1 MEDYGF
7 QCSSIGIA
15 VYPED
20 GKDIESL
27 LKNAD
32 TAMYWAKE
40 QGRNIYKFYDGS
52 EAATLL
58 AKQVRV

>member
-40 QGRNIYKFYDGS
+40 QGRNIYRFYDG
-52 EAATLL
+52 EETGTL
-58 AKQVRV
+58 